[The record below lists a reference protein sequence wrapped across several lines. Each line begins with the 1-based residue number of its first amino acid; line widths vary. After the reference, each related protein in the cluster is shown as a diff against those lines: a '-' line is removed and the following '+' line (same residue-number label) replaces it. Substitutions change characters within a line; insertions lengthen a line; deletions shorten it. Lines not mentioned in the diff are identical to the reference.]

1 MNLAAKVREDQ
12 EEWSF
17 CWRTALMWESEASTA
32 REIGAPGSGW
42 VRTGTEARRSF
53 AWRKAESRA
62 GDQGRDLPGPLRA
75 LVRGARTRAALRR
88 NLQSKLIIPRKR

>member
-42 VRTGTEARRSF
+42 VRTGTEVRRSLVGQI
-53 AWRKAESRA
+53 EQSRM
-62 GDQGRDLPGPLRA
+62 GDPGEIYPD
-75 LVRGARTRAALRR
+75 
-88 NLQSKLIIPRKR
+88 P